1 VSDLSSKRFTH
12 SSIGEITRE
21 LRARLAELSFDPQS
35 RSKPD
40 SLTSATRAVLIDIA
54 MLQTK
59 AYRTFG
65 TPPMNDDGNRDSWWV
80 SRVGLQ
86 QSTLHVIA
94 SLKASWMGQGRVVD
108 LCCGLGSDLIALAH
122 RGNTIGVDNDPD
134 VLAFTAAN
142 LQTVNVNA
150 ELRCLDV
157 TSEQLDGIIDRSDLL
172 HIDPDRRSDG
182 RRHTQSEG
190 LVPSWSRASELL
202 ARCRG
207 GLVKLAP
214 ATQLDEEPAATVHR
228 VWISAGGSVREQ
240 TVIAGEVL
248 DHAWIREHNMRAGS
262 RSAITIRGSAADVF
276 SPAKDTPIGGS
287 GAAGE
292 MGQWI
297 VDPDAAIRA
306 AGLTTAFAFEKR
318 LRLVGDASGF
328 LSSDEATDSHKWPA
342 MVARVLEVV
351 GCDDRKLRRVFR
363 ARNAYPEII
372 KVRGVDVDPSVLSK
386 RMKTCGETPL
396 GLWIGRQGK
405 RSYAAITE
413 LGVGRSCLSAT
424 VCATG

>member
-1 VSDLSSKRFTH
+1 MSNPPSKHFTH
-12 SSIGEITRE
+12 SVIGEITPE
-21 LRARLAELSFDPQS
+21 MRARLAELSRDPQS

-54 MLQTK
+54 TLQTK
-59 AYRTFG
+59 AHRAFG
-65 TPPMNDDGNRDSWWV
+65 LPPVNADGSCDSWWV

-86 QSTLHVIA
+86 QSTQHAIA
-94 SLKASWMGQGRVVD
+94 SLKASWMGQRRVVD
-108 LCCGLGSDLIALAH
+108 LCCGLGSDLISLAQ
-122 RGNTIGVDNDPD
+122 RGNTIGIDNDPD
-134 VLAFTAAN
+134 VLTFTAAN
-142 LQTVNVNA
+142 LQTANVHA

-157 TSEQLDGIIDRSDLL
+157 TSGQLDGIIAHSVLL

-182 RRHTQSEG
+182 QRHTRSED
-190 LVPSWSRASELL
+190 LVPSWSRVTELL
-202 ARCRG
+202 ARCGG

-214 ATQLDEEPAATVHR
+214 ATQLDDEAAATVHR
-228 VWISAGGSVREQ
+228 VWLSAGGSVREQ

-248 DHAWIREHNMRAGS
+248 DHAWIREHNMRAGN
-262 RSAITIRGSAADVF
+262 RSAITIRDSAVDVF
-276 SPAKDTPIGGS
+276 SPTNETPIGDS
-287 GAAGE
+287 VATGE
-292 MGQWI
+292 MGRWI

-306 AGLTTAFAFEKR
+306 AGLTTAFAIEKHFWV
-318 LRLVGDASGF
+318 VGDASGF
-328 LSSDEATDSHKWPA
+328 LSGDEALDFHKWPA
-342 MVARVLEVV
+342 MVARVLDVV

-424 VCATG
+424 VCTSG